1 MEKTRP
7 EDTIRGVVDSCAD
20 CDVCRFLMDTSCL
33 MFPELYRLFD
43 KEMETG
49 EEISSDELR
58 NLANRCNLCALCPC
72 PNIREDIMHA
82 KAQFIDR
89 DGLSLGIR
97 IIEDVARIGKLC
109 GAFPKLANAL
119 FQGRAGGFLKRASGI
134 HGDRRLPEFPDVNFP
149 VWAKA
154 QKLDARRKEKQERRV
169 AYFAGCTGSYL
180 FPDVP
185 KAAVEVL
192 RSNGVEVYYPDQKCC
207 GVPTLLEGD
216 RRLTMRLVRFNV
228 DSLIE
233 AVEDG
238 YDIVCSC
245 STCGYMLKSILKE
258 NAYYSQ
264 EYQESVGM
272 DETYYKIPV
281 ERTSADAGETRFTLL
296 HRSAY
301 RSIFKDEGYFS
312 FISPLKRIKL
322 AESTYDVGEY
332 LMSLHRAGELKTAF
346 GAVSGRMAYYPPCH
360 LREQKIGRP
369 YLDLLRMIP
378 GMTID
383 SIEGDLYCC
392 GISGIMG
399 FKREFHDSSIKL
411 GSRLMKKINDLNPE
425 KLVTDCLSCRLQFD
439 QLTSFAGVHPIEILK
454 ESYASYRHQKSRCG
468 DA

>member
-1 MEKTRP
+1 MEKNKP

-33 MFPELYRLFD
+33 MFPELYSLFD

-58 NLANRCNLCALCPC
+58 NLVDLCNLCALCPC
-72 PNIREDIMHA
+72 PNIREDVMHA
-82 KAQFIDR
+82 KAQFIER
-89 DGLSLGIR
+89 DGLKLGIR
-97 IIEDVARIGKLC
+97 IIEDVERIGKLC
-109 GAFPKLANAL
+109 GAFPRLANAL
-119 FQGRAGGFLKRASGI
+119 FRSRLGGFLKRASGI
-134 HGDRRLPEFPDVNFP
+134 HGDRRFPEFPDVSFP

-154 QKLDARRKEKQERRV
+154 QKLDARRKQKQERRV
-169 AYFAGCTGSYL
+169 AYFAGCTGGYL

-185 KAAVEVL
+185 KAVVEVFQN
-192 RSNGVEVYYPDQKCC
+192 NGIEVYYPDQKCC

-238 YDIVCSC
+238 FDIVCSC
-245 STCGYMLKSILKE
+245 STCGYMLKSVLKE

-281 ERTSADAGETRFTLL
+281 ERESADAEETKFTLL

-301 RSIFKDEGYFS
+301 KSIFKDEGYFS

-332 LMSLHRAGELKTAF
+332 LLSLHRAGELKTAF
-346 GAVSGRMAYYPPCH
+346 GPVSSRMAYYPPCH
-360 LREQKIGRP
+360 LREQKIGMP

-378 GMTID
+378 GINIE
-383 SIEGDLYCC
+383 SIEGSLYCC

-399 FKREFHDSSIKL
+399 FKREFYDSSIKL
-411 GSRLMKKINDLNPE
+411 GSRLMKKINDLNSE
-425 KLVTDCLSCRLQFD
+425 KLVTDCLSCRLQFN
-439 QLTSFAGVHPIEILK
+439 QLTPCAGVHPIEILK
-454 ESYASYRHQKSRCG
+454 ESYASYRHQKG
-468 DA
+468 